1 VETFH
6 YRLVKDDSFFSNK
19 QGELHQSWFV
29 FFLFTLITLASCSN
43 NKTLNSVE
51 TKKEVK
57 GKQKDV
63 FLKRS
68 ANQVDIFVNGK
79 PFTSYHFSG
88 YNKPIF
94 FPLRSASGKIITRG
108 YPMIK
113 NIPGESHDHQHHT
126 GLWFTHGE
134 INGVDFWSEVPNS
147 GKIKHR
153 QFDLIESG
161 AQTGTIKS
169 RSDWLLPSGKK
180 VLDEFREVRIH
191 KRDESRVMDF
201 IIRLTAVNGPV
212 KFGDTKEGSF
222 GIRLAH
228 FFTEKEGAIIL
239 NSEGETGEI
248 GCWGKAARWVDY
260 STKISQE
267 SLGITIL
274 DHPQSFRHPTYWHA
288 RGYSLFAA
296 NPFGLHD
303 FYNDETQDG
312 SHLMKQGESISF
324 HYRIYIHPGNAIPS
338 DIEKEYRS
346 FSKTSQ

>member
-1 VETFH
+1 MSDIQNFRVYGLPETGQNID
-6 YRLVKDDSFFSNK
+6 LD
-19 QGELHQSWFV
+19 L
-29 FFLFTLITLASCSN
+29 TLIADF
-43 NKTLNSVE
+43 
-51 TKKEVK
+51 
-57 GKQKDV
+57 GDV
-63 FLKRS
+63 F
-68 ANQVDIFVNGK
+68 
-79 PFTSYHFSG
+79 
-88 YNKPIF
+88 
-94 FPLRSASGKIITRG
+94 
-108 YPMIK
+108 
-113 NIPGESHDHQHHT
+113 
-126 GLWFTHGE
+126 
-134 INGVDFWSEVPNS
+134 
-147 GKIKHR
+147 
-153 QFDLIESG
+153 
-161 AQTGTIKS
+161 
-169 RSDWLLPSGKK
+169 
-180 VLDEFREVRIH
+180 
-191 KRDESRVMDF
+191 
-201 IIRLTAVNGPV
+201 
-212 KFGDTKEGSF
+212 FGDTKEGSF